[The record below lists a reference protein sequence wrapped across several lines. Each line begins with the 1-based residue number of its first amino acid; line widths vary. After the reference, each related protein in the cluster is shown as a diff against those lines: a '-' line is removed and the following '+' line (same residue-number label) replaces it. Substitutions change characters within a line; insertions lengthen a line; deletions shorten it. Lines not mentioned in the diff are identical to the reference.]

1 MTILKFKKYFL
12 NFCGAILISII
23 ISLISSIVVS
33 YEFIGS
39 FFKKQFIST
48 SVILVTGII
57 VALLLVKAYNDEIKK
72 TPFRRLTLESFT
84 KYDKKYIK
92 LIMILGLISIVI
104 SIIMIFFNDRVIHAY
119 DSQATDI
126 NWNLVSGFMVI
137 PFIEELLT
145 RGIFFNIA
153 YDFLDMENNIVI
165 KIAIVVNIIMFMFL
179 HYIHINFQSHAF
191 ILSLLVAFSPRLAIG
206 ISLTY
211 IYMKTK
217 DIKYNIILHT
227 MYNFV
232 LILCDCLYRSI

>member
-1 MTILKFKKYFL
+1 MIILKIKKYFL
-12 NFCGAILISII
+12 NFCGAVLISII
-23 ISLISSIVVS
+23 ISLISSIIIS

-39 FFKKQFIST
+39 FFKSQFIST
-48 SVILVTGII
+48 VVILVVGII
-57 VALLLVKAYNDEIKK
+57 VIVLLSKVYNDEIGK

-92 LIMILGLISIVI
+92 LIMILVVISLIA
-104 SIIMIFFNDRVIHAY
+104 SIIMIFLNDKVIHAY
-119 DSQATDI
+119 DSRVTDI

-153 YDFLDMENNIVI
+153 YDFLDMKNEIVL
-165 KIAIVVNIIMFMFL
+165 KITIVVNIIMFMCL
-179 HYIHINFQSHAF
+179 HYIYIDFQRHSF
-191 ILSLLVAFSPRLAIG
+191 VLSLLVAFSPRLAIG

-227 MYNFV
+227 MYNFI
-232 LILCDCLYRSI
+232 LILCDCLYKNI